1 MTAEELNMF
10 AKPVV
15 ASRVGYRPT
24 AQVSRALTNRQVE
37 ALDER
42 RVPRLGI
49 LGLQQGFVQAAGRA
63 DLQAPFD
70 SNHAVV
76 APSLDHV
83 TVDARGAHEAQKNHP
98 EVVFEAV
105 RCDQRDSD

>member
-42 RVPRLGI
+42 RVQREGCTN
-49 LGLQQGFVQAAGRA
+49 R
-63 DLQAPFD
+63 D
-70 SNHAVV
+70 SAVV
-76 APSLDHV
+76 RKITTGKWQPA
-83 TVDARGAHEAQKNHP
+83 EA
-98 EVVFEAV
+98 
-105 RCDQRDSD
+105 